1 MSKEKQ
7 LTPIQQAQKMTEAAR
22 AFETSR
28 IDLIK
33 KSNKRAWMVAGVS
46 LAMTAAAIGAVVFL
60 TPLKTVE
67 PYVIRVDNNTGQTD
81 IVYALKE
88 REISK
93 DEQMD
98 RYWLKNYV
106 TFRESYD
113 WYNVQTNYDTTMIFS
128 GDREQKQLAEFF
140 NSEAAPYKMFKN
152 DIRADIKITSIS
164 YVGDLAQV
172 RFERRLRDLRDP
184 RKEPVVQKLIAT
196 IAYQYLNTKVPQEER
211 LINPLGFKV
220 ESYKTDIEQ

>member
-7 LTPIQQAQKMTEAAR
+7 LTPTQQSLQMMEAAK

-33 KSNKRAWMVAGVS
+33 QSNKRAWIISGVCLAVTVTAISAVA
-46 LAMTAAAIGAVVFL
+46 LL

-88 REISK
+88 QQISK

-113 WYNVQTNYDTTMIFS
+113 WFTVQSNYDATMMLS
-128 GDREQKQLAEFF
+128 GEKEQRQLAEFF
-140 NSEAAPYKMFKN
+140 NSDAAPYKIMKN
-152 DIRADIKITSIS
+152 DLRADVKITSIS

-172 RFERRLRDLRDP
+172 RFERRVRDLRDT
-184 RKEPVVQKLIAT
+184 REEPIVQKLIAT
-196 IAYQYLNTKVPQEER
+196 IAYQYVNTKVSQEER

-220 ESYKTDIEQ
+220 ESYKTDIEH